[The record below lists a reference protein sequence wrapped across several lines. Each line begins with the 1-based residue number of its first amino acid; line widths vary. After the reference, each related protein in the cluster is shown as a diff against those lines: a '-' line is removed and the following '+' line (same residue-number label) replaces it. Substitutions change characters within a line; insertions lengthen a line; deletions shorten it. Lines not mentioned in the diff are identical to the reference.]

1 LLQVETIET
10 AICASRKGI
19 TMALLPINATVKI
32 IYAALASYHLKCV
45 DKTRFQLL
53 VTLMASRMEQRFQG
67 KDT

>member
-1 LLQVETIET
+1 
-10 AICASRKGI
+10 
-19 TMALLPINATVKI
+19 MALLPINATVKI